1 MAYRLNIQSFNVN
14 GLRAAT
20 KKGFLDWLTTSDVDI
35 ACLQEIKVKESQYD
49 LEQFAERG
57 FHYQLFPAD
66 KPGYSG
72 TAILSKMK
80 PDNIQIGCGHDLF
93 DEEGRVLRFD
103 FKDLSVISAYFP
115 SGSGGEVRQE
125 IKMEFLGFFHDY
137 LQQLRKELPK
147 LVISGD
153 YNICREAIDIHN
165 PVANKNTSGFL
176 PEEREWFANFLKD
189 GYVDS
194 FREINLDLAH
204 QYSWWSYRA
213 NARANNKGWRI
224 DYNIITENLRS
235 NLRDAAIYPD
245 VVMSDHCPVGTILE
259 F

>member
-1 MAYRLNIQSFNVN
+1 MSKRFNIQSFNVN

-20 KKGFLDWLTTSDVDI
+20 KKGFLDWLESSSVDI
-35 ACLQEIKVKESQYD
+35 ACLQEIKVKEDQYD
-49 LEQFAERG
+49 LSQLSDRG
-57 FHYQLFPAD
+57 YHYQLFPAQ

-72 TAILSKMK
+72 TAILSKIK
-80 PDNIQIGCGHDLF
+80 PINIQIGCNHELF
-93 DEEGRVLRFD
+93 DFEGRVLRFD
-103 FKDLSVISAYFP
+103 YDNFSVISAYFP
-115 SGSGGEVRQE
+115 SGSSGDARQE

-137 LQQLRKELPK
+137 INHLRKEIPK
-147 LVISGD
+147 LVICGD

-165 PVANKNTSGFL
+165 PVANKKTSGFL
-176 PEEREWFANFLKD
+176 PEEREWFARFLDD
-189 GYVDS
+189 GFLDS
-194 FREINLDLAH
+194 FRVVNPELAH

-235 NLRDAAIYPD
+235 NIQEASISPD
-245 VVMSDHCPVGTILE
+245 VIMSDHCPVGTILE